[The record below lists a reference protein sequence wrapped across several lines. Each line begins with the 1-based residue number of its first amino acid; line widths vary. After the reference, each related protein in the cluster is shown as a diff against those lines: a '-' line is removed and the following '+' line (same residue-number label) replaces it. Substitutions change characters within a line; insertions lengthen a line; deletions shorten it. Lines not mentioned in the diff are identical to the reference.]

1 MDSKPAVDNVKW
13 TRGGRYIAT
22 TFRHVIPTL
31 EPGDQ
36 GDRGIIL
43 ELQTDLR
50 EEFTIMDEDTIIY
63 HTMLNGHLNTVN
75 RHEIGKLMQRSWDGW
90 FG

>member
-50 EEFTIMDEDTIIY
+50 DDINIMEKAPT
-63 HTMLNGHLNTVN
+63 TLGP
-75 RHEIGKLMQRSWDGW
+75 S
-90 FG
+90 FGRKCLEALSHSIMALC

>member
-43 ELQTDLR
+43 ELQTNLR
-50 EEFTIMDEDTIIY
+50 EDFTIMEKAPARVYSWMKWATSPF
-63 HTMLNGHLNTVN
+63 TFKTLSTV
-75 RHEIGKLMQRSWDGW
+75 KT
-90 FG
+90 

>member
-36 GDRGIIL
+36 GDRGIIV
-43 ELQTDLR
+43 ELQTNLR
-50 EEFTIMDEDTIIY
+50 EDFTIMEKAPARVFSWLKAPTS
-63 HTMLNGHLNTVN
+63 TFTFKTLL
-75 RHEIGKLMQRSWDGW
+75 RHYAKRALTPR
-90 FG
+90 